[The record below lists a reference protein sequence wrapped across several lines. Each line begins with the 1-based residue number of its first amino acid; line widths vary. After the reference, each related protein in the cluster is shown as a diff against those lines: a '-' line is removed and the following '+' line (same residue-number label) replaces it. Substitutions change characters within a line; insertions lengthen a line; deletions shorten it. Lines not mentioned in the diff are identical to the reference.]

1 MIVNLPNR
9 ILLAKVERVFVVV
22 GEHIVAALLIL
33 LKQKK
38 NYVCSRGPFL
48 TSPLGAN
55 FEPRGEVVP

>member
-1 MIVNLPNR
+1 MHSPSSSWISMIVNLPNR

-38 NYVCSRGPFL
+38 IMYVPEAHS
-48 TSPLGAN
+48 
-55 FEPRGEVVP
+55 